1 MFRQHEIL
9 LIIVEIENEG
19 VTGVLLFPVYIM
31 APVKHFYFQ
40 KLETAKLTQET

>member
-9 LIIVEIENEG
+9 LIIVER

>member
-9 LIIVEIENEG
+9 LIIVEIENKR